1 MIARR
6 PATAADLEFLYRLTR
21 ESLGPYVVQTYGPWN
36 DAERR
41 ERFFRETKVE
51 THEIVELDGE
61 PVGCLCTSS
70 SPDALQLHRVFL
82 LPAVQ
87 GRGIGTGLVREVLAA
102 ARASARPVRLRVLR
116 VNPARRLYERLG
128 FEVTGE
134 SETHYLMEHRADR

>member
-6 PATAADLEFLYRLTR
+6 PATAADLEFLYRLMR
-21 ESLGPYVVQTYGPWN
+21 ESLGPYVVQTYGPW
-36 DAERR
+36 DEAERR
-41 ERFFRETKVE
+41 DRFFRETNLE
-51 THEIVELDGE
+51 THEVVELDGE

-70 SPDALQLHRVFL
+70 SPDSVRLHRVFL

-87 GRGIGTGLVREVLAA
+87 GRGIGTGLVCEVLAA
-102 ARASARPVRLRVLR
+102 ARASGRPVRLRVLR

-134 SETHYLMEHRADR
+134 SETHYLMEHAG